1 METLLLAGGMA
12 AGADWRLLLLAAGAV
27 WAPLPAAV
35 AVAVAVM
42 VGRRHRAAGSAGADV
57 LFTETI
63 VGELRS
69 GASLRAALRT
79 ACSAR
84 PDAARLVRRLEVG
97 EPLPFAVTG
106 LDRLVP
112 TVGRLVEAA
121 VTSGGDGGRMLPV
134 FEELLVHATAEE
146 QAAAELQTALAPVRA
161 SMVVLV
167 GAPAAYLVW
176 SAATGRLTRLVAL
189 PGGLWLAAVGGVLF
203 VAGIGAMFALTRSV
217 R

>member
-1 METLLLAGGMA
+1 METLLLAVGMA
-12 AGADWRLLLLAAGAV
+12 AGADWRLLL
-27 WAPLPAAV
+27 
-35 AVAVAVM
+35 
-42 VGRRHRAAGSAGADV
+42 
-57 LFTETI
+57 

-167 GAPAAYLVW
+167 GAPAAMPRGAAMPFCSIFICRW
-176 SAATGRLTRLVAL
+176 SSPTASRTFFGFGPLKVTSSMEAR
-189 PGGLWLAAVGGVLF
+189 
-203 VAGIGAMFALTRSV
+203 
-217 R
+217 